1 MGRESYAGAAWSP
14 LPLFLF
20 GFLALPGRHGSSGE
34 HLSITSAMRLSM
46 LLKPYA
52 CPIATLTLSLAA
64 STRALETPGATER
77 TMPPALRRA
86 FLESSTSCGVR
97 QRHAQECVLSSR
109 SER

>member
-46 LLKPYA
+46 FLKPYA
-52 CPIATLTLSLAA
+52 CLIATLILLLTA
-64 STRALETPGATER
+64 STRALETPRAT
-77 TMPPALRRA
+77 
-86 FLESSTSCGVR
+86 
-97 QRHAQECVLSSR
+97 CV
-109 SER
+109 